1 MANKHDEYIQQI
13 ADDLIEQIKNNNA
26 PWQKPWTGAEAMLPV
41 NHQGN
46 YYHGVNVLK
55 LLMQAQKQ
63 GYSDNR
69 WYTYNNA
76 KEAGGQ
82 VRRGEKG
89 TGIMFFV
96 TTKRVDKTD
105 EHGNLILDDNGKPVK
120 EEIKLDR
127 PRVVHYT
134 LFNAEQIDGLPKRD
148 IPPKLEEWERHAKA
162 ELIIE
167 GIKAQ
172 GLTIEHKPIDRAFYR
187 SSTDTI
193 VIPER
198 GQFETADRY
207 YATLLHEIGHATGHE
222 SRLNRD
228 LSGAFGST
236 SYAKEELRAEISS
249 MLIGQQLQIGHD
261 PSQHAAY
268 LESWI
273 KVVEEDPKEIFRA
286 VKDADKITNY
296 LLGISTELEYSH
308 NSIETRTQWGDF
320 PPVISNGKLGDLKKE
335 PEYLEAK
342 SGDIQQSAKLV
353 EKLLKQETIDRIR
366 MMVGNESPVIVPIL
380 SEEATGK
387 NRIPQATA
395 YALASNLGLEV
406 DNNIY
411 QDNTVKRTGTGIYHR
426 YVAPPEFRGEVERGQ
441 SYLIVDDT
449 LSVGGTIATLKG
461 YIENRGGKVV
471 GATVMTAYDSNV
483 DIAIKQ
489 NMLQS
494 LREKQG
500 LSEYWNKEFG
510 YNLDKLTQQEAGHL
524 KKPTLEQIQDRVQ
537 EARKLLRD
545 NQHETENR
553 TEQQPLHSTFEADR
567 KTASRTNRSQQ
578 ERSGVL
584 QGVFQQQEE
593 LEKTYL
599 YVPFEDKDRAKA
611 LGARWDN
618 DVKSWYVPEGIDI
631 TKFKAWEKPPVE
643 PHINPELEFTE
654 FLESFGANVKSL
666 RMDGSFHRVHI
677 AGDKSSKLNGS
688 YVGWLDGGK
697 PRGYFKNFKTG
708 EEATWISQQ
717 KAVSVKTPAELEQ
730 AKHEAQAKQQ
740 ARYDQVA
747 LSAKLIFD
755 VAPLATTHPYLKNK
769 GVNAHNLRLVPD
781 PSQIPTDCDIKIAH
795 DWQQAK
801 VMRDSF
807 KQTGEYHT
815 VLTKGDLIIPA
826 FDKDN
831 KLTTFQTISSNGFKS
846 YLKDGQKSGSYLIL
860 GEAKNNN
867 PILIAEGYAT
877 AATLYEQLN
886 RPVAVAFDSG
896 NLKATAEAIR
906 ENYPD
911 SAIYLMADND
921 HITEAKTHQNAGL
934 TKAKEASEAI
944 NGYVVYPKFET
955 NDPGSDW
962 NDLYHSKGVD
972 ELKQQIRSQLHEI
985 RYRQRLDMVEYQDK
999 TMIQE
1004 AIHHESK
1011 QQEIISRHDSSGTT
1025 TAQHQPIN
1033 KKDGERGNSHFA
1045 TPEQRAKN
1053 QYDATESRFS
1063 RESEFL
1069 KFVSE
1074 HSDLKP
1080 SDKKVIEQWVDEL
1093 HQRYSNHPDF
1103 IAKKLEDLNAK
1114 IPDIASGK
1122 VNLPSPQKARDISK

>member
-228 LSGAFGST
+228 LSGAFGSI

-286 VKDADKITNY
+286 VKDADKIANYLIGLGKEIETIKEPQQSKYTDERLEKISQILNGEAVVSIPSGQIRRDEDGKVINNAKEFMREWIQENRPNGVFNHPEIGAINLTIGGVKNSASKNNSDTNINVLPAVPYVLENSAIIDVSKDKNGKPITNY
-296 LLGISTELEYSH
+296 VLASPIEIDNERYFAVVRLRENNLNEKDNPNFYSASAEIESIAYEKTVSILKTQALGGDPISM
-308 NSIETRTQWGDF
+308 GD
-320 PPVISNGKLGDLKKE
+320 
-335 PEYLEAK
+335 
-342 SGDIQQSAKLV
+342 
-353 EKLLKQETIDRIR
+353 
-366 MMVGNESPVIVPIL
+366 
-380 SEEATGK
+380 K
-387 NRIPQATA
+387 NR
-395 YALASNLGLEV
+395 LL
-406 DNNIY
+406 
-411 QDNTVKRTGTGIYHR
+411 
-426 YVAPPEFRGEVERGQ
+426 
-441 SYLIVDDT
+441 
-449 LSVGGTIATLKG
+449 
-461 YIENRGGKVV
+461 
-471 GATVMTAYDSNV
+471 
-483 DIAIKQ
+483 
-489 NMLQS
+489 NMLHYTLAEVKLWESRNQA
-494 LREKQG
+494 RENQ
-500 LSEYWNKEFG
+500 Y
-510 YNLDKLTQQEAGHL
+510 EA
-524 KKPTLEQIQDRVQ
+524 
-537 EARKLLRD
+537 A
-545 NQHETENR
+545 TENYR
-553 TEQQPLHSTFEADR
+553 TEQRPLYTAPQSNQ
-567 KTASRTNRSQQ
+567 KTTGRTDSLQQ
-578 ERSGVL
+578 EGSGVF
-584 QGVFQQQEE
+584 QSVFQQQEKE
-593 LEKTYL
+593 LEKTYI
-599 YVPFEDKDRAKA
+599 YVPYEDKDQVKA

-654 FLESFGANVKSL
+654 FLESFGADVKNL

-708 EEATWISQQ
+708 AEATWVSQK

-846 YLKDGQKSGSYLIL
+846 YLKDGQKSASYLIL

-877 AATLYEQLN
+877 AATLHEQLN

-921 HITEAKTHQNAGL
+921 HITEAKSHQNAGL

-944 NGYVVYPKFET
+944 NGYVIYPKFDT

-1063 RESEFL
+1063 RQSEFL

-1080 SDKKVIEQWVDEL
+1080 SDKKVIEQWVNEL

-1122 VNLPSPQKARDISK
+1122 VNLPSPQKTRDISK